1 MPVFTYD
8 EKMELKNQKSR
19 KKNSKKSNSNLKK
32 TLLQKEAEFIND
44 VYDI

>member
-1 MPVFTYD
+1 MPVFTHED
-8 EKMELKNQKSR
+8 KIELKNQKSR
-19 KKNSKKSNSNLKK
+19 KKNSKKPNSNLKK